1 MVPFSKT
8 KIVTTFLNTK
18 QQLYHKMAIRN
29 INFHHI
35 FSRFLWQGDYY
46 YYSDILFLL
55 FLRNNHQFLP
65 NIKLPVALNLIKKV
79 IFFCVKMVA
88 FSNCRVLTEFLS
100 YTHLS
105 ILLHEMNLSNI
116 NSHQILS
123 SFHVGSAKLLS
134 GSSK

>member
-1 MVPFSKT
+1 
-8 KIVTTFLNTK
+8 
-18 QQLYHKMAIRN
+18 MALRN

-79 IFFCVKMVA
+79 I
-88 FSNCRVLTEFLS
+88 SFLRQNGS
-100 YTHLS
+100 IFKVQSLNGIPKLHSPKYTASRDEL
-105 ILLHEMNLSNI
+105 I
-116 NSHQILS
+116 
-123 SFHVGSAKLLS
+123 
-134 GSSK
+134 